1 MHNCTS
7 VSNMPQISRGIKMKN
22 NSDYVWDMYETTP
35 IMSTY
40 TIGMAV
46 LSTNYTYNVKQLE
59 KRNVSVISMHYDD
72 VTQERMLKNTDIN
85 LRFYENYYNDTDA
98 VPKVDNLHSIGGR
111 YAAMENWGLII
122 YFTHYNDD
130 LTIAHE
136 VAHYWHGNKVTCSN
150 WDE

>member
-1 MHNCTS
+1 
-7 VSNMPQISRGIKMKN
+7 MKN

-111 YAAMENWGLII
+111 YAAMENWG
-122 YFTHYNDD
+122 
-130 LTIAHE
+130 
-136 VAHYWHGNKVTCSN
+136 
-150 WDE
+150 